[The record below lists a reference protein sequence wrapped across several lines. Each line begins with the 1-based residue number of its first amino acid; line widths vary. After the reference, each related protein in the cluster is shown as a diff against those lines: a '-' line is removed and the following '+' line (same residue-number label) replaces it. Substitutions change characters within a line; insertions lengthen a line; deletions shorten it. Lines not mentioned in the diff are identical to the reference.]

1 MRRQTISSTGN
12 ADLVATTSRGARL
25 GRLAA
30 ALAVVAMLLGMIPSG
45 ARAQDAEDWVA
56 PTTVYVQTTGH
67 TVSEPFLDMWR
78 RYQRYLGDPL
88 TEPVKRKLDVPG
100 VDLKTRTVQ
109 YFRNAVLV
117 QTKDDP
123 RGDRW
128 DVQALPLGEAAL
140 DLDRDEI
147 PAAALTTKGTC
158 TGLGSGDCRRF
169 DETKHTL
176 RWGFKTYWEDNG
188 GTQII
193 GMPITEEFKT
203 EDGLSV
209 QYFERGVLRWTEKRD
224 VHPVANGR
232 RFIKLETSIRQ
243 TKIKRPSDVPV
254 YEDSIFEPPVAE
266 DVQEVEDGEELEG
279 VGGQSGPGPQQ
290 GAYKEIVVSISQQY
304 LWAYEGDSVV
314 VETYVSTGT
323 AEVIETTTP
332 VGYWAVNTKVDVQDM
347 EGTIS
352 GEYYFVEDV
361 PYVMYF
367 DGLGNALHGTYWHS
381 NFGSPMSHGCVN
393 LPMDVA
399 AIIYAWAEV
408 GTAVTV
414 I

>member
-1 MRRQTISSTGN
+1 MPRQTLTSTRTN
-12 ADLVATTSRGARL
+12 CAASMTPRWTRI

-30 ALAVVAMLLGMIPSG
+30 ALVVAAMLLGMAPAGIL
-45 ARAQDAEDWVA
+45 AQDSEDWAA
-56 PTTVYVQTTGH
+56 PTTVYVATTGH
-67 TVSEPFLDMWR
+67 TVSEPFLGMWR

-88 TEPVKRKLDVPG
+88 TEPVKRKLEVPG

-109 YFRNAVLV
+109 YFQNAVLV

-128 DVQALPLGEAAL
+128 DVQALPLGETA
-140 DLDRDEI
+140 LDRDRDNIDE
-147 PAAALTTKGTC
+147 AALTTKGNC

-169 DETKHTL
+169 DETRHTL
-176 RWGFKTYWEDNG
+176 RWGFKTYWESNG
-188 GTQII
+188 GMQMI
-193 GMPITEEFKT
+193 GMPITEEFKS
-203 EDGLSV
+203 EAGLSV
-209 QYFERGVLRWTEKRD
+209 QYFERGVLRWSEKRD
-224 VHPVANGR
+224 VHPVANGK
-232 RFIKLETSIRQ
+232 RFIKLESNIRQ

-254 YEDSIFEPPVAE
+254 YEESIFEPPVVE
-266 DVQEVEDGEELEG
+266 EIEEVDDLDVGAP
-279 VGGQSGPGPQQ
+279 SGPGPQQ
-290 GAYKEIVVSISQQY
+290 GAYKEIVVSVSQQY
-304 LWAYEGDSVV
+304 MWAYEGDSVV
-314 VETYVSTGT
+314 IETYVSTGT

-332 VGYWAVNTKVDVQDM
+332 VGYWAINTKVDIQDM

-352 GEYYFVEDV
+352 GEDYFVADV

-381 NFGSPMSHGCVN
+381 NFGAPMSHGCVN

-399 AIIYAWAEV
+399 AFIYGWAEV

>member
-1 MRRQTISSTGN
+1 VRRQTITSTRTN
-12 ADLVATTSRGARL
+12 DAASTTTRL
-25 GRLAA
+25 TRFGRLAA
-30 ALAVVAMLLGMIPSG
+30 ALAVAAMLLGMAPASSL
-45 ARAQDAEDWVA
+45 AQDDAEWTA
-56 PTTVYVQTTGH
+56 PTTVYVGTTGH

-100 VDLKTRTVQ
+100 VDTKTRTVQ
-109 YFRNAVLV
+109 YFQNAVLV

-147 PAAALTTKGTC
+147 QAAALTTKGTC
-158 TGLGSGDCRRF
+158 SGLGSGDSRRF
-169 DETKHTL
+169 GETSHTL
-176 RWGFKTYWEDNG
+176 RWGFKTYWEATG
-188 GTQII
+188 GLQLI

-203 EDGLSV
+203 ESGLSV
-209 QYFERGVLRWTEKRD
+209 QYFERGVLRWTEMRD
-224 VHPVANGR
+224 VHPEANGK
-232 RFIKLETSIRQ
+232 RFIKLESSIRQ
-243 TKIKRPSDVPV
+243 TKIKRPDGVPV
-254 YEDSIFEPPVAE
+254 YEESIFEPPVVE
-266 DVQEVEDGEELEG
+266 EIEEVE
-279 VGGQSGPGPQQ
+279 VGAPSGPGPQQ
-290 GAYKEIVVSISQQY
+290 GAYKEIVVSVSQQY
-304 LWAYEGDSVV
+304 MWAYEGDSVV
-314 VETYVSTGT
+314 IETYVSTGT

-332 VGYWAVNTKVDVQDM
+332 AGYWAINTKVDVQDM

-367 DGLGNALHGTYWHS
+367 DNLGNALHGTYWHS
-381 NFGSPMSHGCVN
+381 NFGTPMSHGCVN

-399 AIIYAWAEV
+399 AFVYGWADV